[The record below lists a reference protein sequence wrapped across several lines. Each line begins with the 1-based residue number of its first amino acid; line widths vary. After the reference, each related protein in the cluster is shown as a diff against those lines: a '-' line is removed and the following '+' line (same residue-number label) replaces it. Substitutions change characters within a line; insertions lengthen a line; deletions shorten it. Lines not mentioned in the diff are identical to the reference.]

1 MPKVAHYL
9 PTSAFTVA
17 ILLLVLITLTKMLN
31 CFLRNCINN
40 PRSQII
46 NLAG

>member
-31 CFLRNCINN
+31 CFLRNYINN
-40 PRSQII
+40 LRS
-46 NLAG
+46 